1 MTIECYFKECSHHSY
16 QTEKD
21 DGPFCY
27 QESCLATKE
36 QLIDFGV
43 QRGKEI
49 EEMYKEMKVYT
60 P

>member
-1 MTIECYFKECSHHSY
+1 MTIECYFKECPHHSS